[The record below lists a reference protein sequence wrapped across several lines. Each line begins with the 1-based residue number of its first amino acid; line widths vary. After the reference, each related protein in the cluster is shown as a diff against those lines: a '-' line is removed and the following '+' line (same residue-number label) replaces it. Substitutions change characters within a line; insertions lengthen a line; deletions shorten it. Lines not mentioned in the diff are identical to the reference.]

1 MTSVDWI
8 SWPRSL
14 QNGRAPGPIFATPGR
29 QSSAI
34 RCSRRCS
41 RGIGLTADPAKKF
54 EEHIF
59 MHYLLIYEVAPDY
72 LARRAQYRDVHL
84 ALAWQAAERGEL
96 LLGGAV
102 GDPIEGSILLFSADS
117 AAIPEAFARADPYV
131 VKGLVTRWR
140 VAPWRTVAGHQASNP
155 IRAG

>member
-1 MTSVDWI
+1 
-8 SWPRSL
+8 
-14 QNGRAPGPIFATPGR
+14 
-29 QSSAI
+29 
-34 RCSRRCS
+34 
-41 RGIGLTADPAKKF
+41 KF